1 MLDRI
6 KRVLGELVMLL
17 IMVNAAYLLL
27 SLLHAL
33 QWEARVA
40 AVSLILAGA
49 AVAMVRLQ

>member
-6 KRVLGELVMLL
+6 KRVLGELVVLL
-17 IMVNAAYLLL
+17 VVVNAAYLLL
-27 SLLHAL
+27 SVLHTL

-49 AVAMVRLQ
+49 AVAMVRLR